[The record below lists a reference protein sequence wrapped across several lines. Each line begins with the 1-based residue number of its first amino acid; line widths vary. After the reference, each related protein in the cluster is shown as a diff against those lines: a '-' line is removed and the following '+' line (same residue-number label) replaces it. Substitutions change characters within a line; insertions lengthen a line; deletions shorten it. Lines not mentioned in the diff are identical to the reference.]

1 MNKQN
6 ALKILNYWYTINFL
20 EQESYPIE
28 VVKKYAKDSKGSRKK
43 EEKRKSLTVAL
54 EKNIT
59 DLDEDYLQKTI
70 ADEKEKN
77 KLNVCGGISIYF
89 GRFSREECLLETSR
103 ALGQTKY
110 DDKRPEKNFDDIALM
125 ALRITEKGWYVGGSL
140 CLSPVLWSI
149 FKLHNNNKN
158 TDLLALLSNDNY
170 LKDISELEKKLFSKA
185 EEGVPMKF
193 VNAYEIIRN
202 QYGRYIPEEFQQDKC
217 IIEFQ
222 LFDNAET
229 MEKYGETDILSL
241 SKSFYA
247 TDINMVSE
255 ALKQNKLKS
264 EMVHYCDILNTEDD
278 NRRGRIDLVR
288 NTPDA
293 LKAAVDE
300 ILDINNAPLGKWPSK
315 YNPALMQQIA
325 INLQTNPNAP
335 TGNVFSVNGPPG
347 TGKTT
352 LLKEIIVNNI
362 VERAVLLAEYENP
375 DDAFDEHS
383 FVNGNGKGGR
393 YYQFVPYWCTFKNDK
408 INDYGILVASC
419 NNAAVENI
427 SKELPRQDKI
437 LKDITPDKET
447 DELTAKA
454 MNEVRAL
461 FDVNSAQHT
470 LRVKKS
476 KTDAAVDEN
485 DIFFSHWASNLLS
498 GDDNSVSA
506 WGLIAAPLGKKKNIS
521 DFYFGAMN
529 DILKTQISFPDKEV
543 KEQRPMDYC
552 TARTDF
558 LNQLKFVK
566 SLRENISKNASERRE
581 SRQTYLDAVNVLKIE
596 NLDVLQNEYLRLQ
609 SSLENLKIDCG
620 NKLNSLDLEYK
631 VLDKNTTLQ
640 NEITQV
646 QAQLDS
652 FKMERL
658 ALNRDEIKLR
668 SEALNGKKKGLF
680 SLFKKQDNSAGE
692 KLLLA
697 EKIATQLSLIEEQIS
712 EKSRLLSSLTKS
724 FEELQAQKSALA
736 VKISEV
742 KKTFVDSSSAIQG
755 KMRDIQARLE
765 RIGRCENIVSQYK
778 EQTPAD
784 FAEVDDELIR
794 NILSGDS
801 KVSTAAQLVN
811 PWVTAEYNRERE
823 KLFYYAMNLHKCFL
837 LASDCC
843 KYNLITLAQ
852 YWKLRTGSDK
862 NLVKFDSEEIKD
874 IAPAL
879 FQTLFLMVPVIS
891 STFASVGRLFKDVT
905 KQNVIGTLIVDEAG
919 QASPECVV
927 GALYRCRKAMIVG
940 DPKQVEPVVTDELDL
955 LRNAFD
961 DETLAL
967 YKNKSLSVQC
977 FADRMNKL
985 GTYLSGDNEPEWVGC
1000 PLLVHRRCISPM
1012 FEISNEISYA
1022 GIMKQQTEPPKAD
1035 LEKKFVYERSM
1046 WIDVKGREI
1055 GSKNHYVREQGE
1067 KVCEIIR
1074 TALLK
1079 SGGISEIYIISPFTS
1094 VVLGVRNEL
1103 KEVLR
1108 DSEEKLEHFLTNNIG
1123 TVHKFQGKEAN
1134 EVIFLLGCDESAAGA
1149 VKWVNSNIV
1158 NVAATRAKFRLYI
1171 IGDRSENVW
1180 QKNKFLKIAMT
1191 LLD

>member
-1 MNKQN
+1 M
-6 ALKILNYWYTINFL
+6 
-20 EQESYPIE
+20 
-28 VVKKYAKDSKGSRKK
+28 
-43 EEKRKSLTVAL
+43 
-54 EKNIT
+54 
-59 DLDEDYLQKTI
+59 
-70 ADEKEKN
+70 
-77 KLNVCGGISIYF
+77 
-89 GRFSREECLLETSR
+89 LETSR
-103 ALGQTKY
+103 ALGQKKY
-110 DDKRPEKNFDDIALM
+110 DDKRPENNLDDIALM
-125 ALRITEKGWYVGGSL
+125 ALRLTENGLYVGGSL

-149 FKLHNNNKN
+149 FKLRNNDKN
-158 TDLLALLSNDNY
+158 TDVLALLSNDNY
-170 LKDISELEKKLFSKA
+170 LKDISALERKLFS
-185 EEGVPMKF
+185 ETGVPMKIA
-193 VNAYEIIRN
+193 NAYEIIKN
-202 QYGRYIPEEFQQDKC
+202 QYGRCISEDFRQDKC
-217 IIEFQ
+217 IVEFQ

-229 MEKYGETDILSL
+229 MEKYCETDILSL

-247 TDINMVSE
+247 TDISMVTE
-255 ALKQNKLKS
+255 TLKKDALKS
-264 EMVHYCDILNTEDD
+264 EMVQYCNILNTEDD
-278 NRRGRIDLVR
+278 NSCGRTDLVE
-288 NTPDA
+288 NYPDA
-293 LKAAVDE
+293 LKAAIYE

-325 INLQTNPNAP
+325 INLQTSPKSP

-375 DDAFDEHS
+375 DDAFDRHS
-383 FVNGNGKGGR
+383 FVNGNGNGGR
-393 YYQFVPYWCTFKNDK
+393 YDRFVPCWCTFKNDK

-437 LKDITPDKET
+437 LDDITPDNKT

-454 MNEVRAL
+454 MNEVRTL

-470 LRVKKS
+470 LCVKKS
-476 KTDAAVDEN
+476 KTDAAVAEN
-485 DIFFSHWASNLLS
+485 DIFFSYWASNLLS
-498 GDDNSVSA
+498 VNDNSVPA
-506 WGLIAAPLGKKKNIS
+506 WGLIAAPLGKKKNIN
-521 DFYFGAMN
+521 DFYFGAMG
-529 DILKTQISFPDKEV
+529 DILKDQILFPDKDV
-543 KEQRPMDYC
+543 KEHRPMDYC

-558 LNQLKFVK
+558 LNQLKNVTN
-566 SLRENISKNASERRE
+566 LRDKISKSIRERRKC
-581 SRQTYLDAVNVLKIE
+581 RQTYLNAVNVLRTD
-596 NLDVLQNEYLRLQ
+596 NRNALQKEYLQLQ
-609 SSLENLKIDCG
+609 GSLGKLKIDCD
-620 NKLNSLDLEYK
+620 NKLNRLGSEYT
-631 VLDKNTTLQ
+631 VLDKNTALK
-640 NEITQV
+640 NEIAQI
-646 QAQLDS
+646 QAQLDRL
-652 FKMERL
+652 KQERL
-658 ALNRDEIKLR
+658 ALNRNEIKLR

-680 SLFKKQDNSAGE
+680 SLFRKQDNSANE

-697 EKIATQLSLIEEQIS
+697 EKIAAQLSLLEEEIS
-712 EKSRLLSSLTKS
+712 EKSSLLSSLTKRS
-724 FEELQAQKSALA
+724 EELQAQKSALA
-736 VKISEV
+736 ARISEE
-742 KKTFVDSSSAIQG
+742 KKAFEDSSSVLQV
-755 KMRDIQARLE
+755 KMREIKARLE
-765 RIGRCENIVSQYK
+765 RISLCEDFVSQYK
-778 EQTPAD
+778 EQAPAG

-794 NILSGDS
+794 NILSKNS
-801 KVSTAAQLVN
+801 EVSTAAQLVS

-852 YWKLRTGSDK
+852 YWKLRNGSDK
-862 NLVKFDSEEIKD
+862 KLVKFDNEEIKD

-905 KQNVIGTLIVDEAG
+905 RQNVIGTLIVDEAG

-967 YKNKSLSVQC
+967 YKNKSLSVQY
-977 FADRMNKL
+977 FADRMNKF
-985 GTYLSGDNEPEWVGC
+985 GAYIPGDNEAEWVGC

-1012 FEISNEISYA
+1012 FEISNAVSYD
-1022 GIMKQQTEPPKAD
+1022 GIMKQQTRPPKAD
-1035 LEKKFVYERSM
+1035 LEKKFVYKRSM

-1055 GSKNHYVREQGE
+1055 GAKNHYVREQGE

-1074 TALLK
+1074 SALLK
-1079 SGGISEIYIISPFTS
+1079 NGGISGIYIISPFTS
-1094 VVLGVRNEL
+1094 VVSGVRKELREAFGDNE
-1103 KEVLR
+1103 EYW
-1108 DSEEKLEHFLTNNIG
+1108 EHFLANNIG

-1134 EVIFLLGCDESAAGA
+1134 EVIFLLGCDESATGA
-1149 VKWVNSNIV
+1149 VRWVNSNIV
-1158 NVAATRAKFRLYI
+1158 NVAATRTKFRLYI

-1180 QKNKFLKIAMT
+1180 QKNKYLKTAMT